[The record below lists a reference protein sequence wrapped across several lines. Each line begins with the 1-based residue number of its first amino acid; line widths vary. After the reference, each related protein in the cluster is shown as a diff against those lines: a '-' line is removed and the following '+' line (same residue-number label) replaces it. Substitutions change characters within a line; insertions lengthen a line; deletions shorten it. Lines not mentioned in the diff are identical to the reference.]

1 MNNTFWKNKKVL
13 LTGHTGFKGTWLS
26 LWLKELGAEV
36 FGYALSPNTDPSLF
50 NLLDMP
56 ALINHCVGD
65 VRDLDAL
72 QARMSAVQPDIVI
85 HMASQ
90 PLVRFSYEY
99 PLETYSINVM
109 GTAHILEAVKAC
121 PSVRVVINVTTDK
134 CYENK
139 EWIWGYRESEPLGGY
154 DPYSSSK
161 ACSELV
167 TAAYR
172 ASYFNPEKIE
182 EHQTSIAT
190 ARAGNVIGGGDWAND
205 RLIPDIVTSLLGN
218 KPVLVRNP
226 KAIRPWQHVLEP
238 LMGYLLLAESMW
250 NEPGIFSSAWNFGPH
265 VEDVKPVGYI
275 VERMIDG
282 WGQGAAWE
290 HDKSSHPHEAHYLQL
305 DSAKARK
312 FLGWTPLWSL
322 DHALDAIVEWYK
334 AYACGADIF
343 ELTLAQIR
351 AFQHQFS
358 EKGSFV

>member
-139 EWIWGYRESEPLGGY
+139 EWIWGYRE
-154 DPYSSSK
+154 
-161 ACSELV
+161 V
-167 TAAYR
+167 
-172 ASYFNPEKIE
+172 
-182 EHQTSIAT
+182 
-190 ARAGNVIGGGDWAND
+190 
-205 RLIPDIVTSLLGN
+205 N
-218 KPVLVRNP
+218 K
-226 KAIRPWQHVLEP
+226 
-238 LMGYLLLAESMW
+238 
-250 NEPGIFSSAWNFGPH
+250 
-265 VEDVKPVGYI
+265 
-275 VERMIDG
+275 
-282 WGQGAAWE
+282 
-290 HDKSSHPHEAHYLQL
+290 
-305 DSAKARK
+305 
-312 FLGWTPLWSL
+312 
-322 DHALDAIVEWYK
+322 
-334 AYACGADIF
+334 
-343 ELTLAQIR
+343 
-351 AFQHQFS
+351 
-358 EKGSFV
+358 